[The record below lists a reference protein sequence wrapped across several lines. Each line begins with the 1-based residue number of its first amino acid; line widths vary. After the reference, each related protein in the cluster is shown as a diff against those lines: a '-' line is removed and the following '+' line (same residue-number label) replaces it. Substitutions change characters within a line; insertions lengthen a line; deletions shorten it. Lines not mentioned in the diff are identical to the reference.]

1 MPSKYVADNY
11 PVAKFRFKVMAES
24 TEIFCTEISGVD
36 ASVDTYEYREGSD
49 MPWMRKCAGLKKFGN
64 LTLKN
69 AITNRNAMTLWDW
82 WNIVY
87 AAGEGGAEAKRQDL
101 TITLLDNDNKERA
114 KWEVESAFPSKY
126 TGPDFNSS
134 SSEAATE
141 SLELV
146 HEGIKRVAAS

>member
-11 PVAKFRFKVMAES
+11 PVAKFRFKITAEG
-24 TEIFCTEISGVD
+24 TEIYCTEISGVD

-49 MPWMRKCAGLKKFGN
+49 MPWLRKCAGLKKFGN

-87 AAGEGGAEAKRQDL
+87 AAGQGGA
-101 TITLLDNDNKERA
+101 
-114 KWEVESAFPSKY
+114 
-126 TGPDFNSS
+126 
-134 SSEAATE
+134 
-141 SLELV
+141 
-146 HEGIKRVAAS
+146 

>member
-1 MPSKYVADNY
+1 MPTKYEPLNY
-11 PVAKFRFKVMAES
+11 PVGKFRFKILVEG
-24 TEIFCTEISGVD
+24 TEFYCTEISGVD

-69 AITNRNAMTLWDW
+69 AITGRNAMTLWDW

-87 AAGEGGAEAKRQDL
+87 AGGEGGAEAKRQDL

-114 KWEVESAFPSKY
+114 KWQVVNAFPTKY

-146 HEGIKRVAAS
+146 HEGIKRVAAA

>member
-1 MPSKYVADNY
+1 MASNFESNKY
-11 PVAKFRFKVMAES
+11 PVGKFRFKIEADS
-24 TEIFCTEISGVD
+24 NEIFCTEISGVD

-69 AITNRNAMTLWDW
+69 AITDRNALTLWDW

-87 AAGEGGAEAKRQDL
+87 DAGKGGAEAQRKDM
-101 TITLLDNDNKERA
+101 TITLFDNDNKPRA
-114 KWEVESAFPSKY
+114 KWQVANAFPSKY

-146 HEGIKRVAAS
+146 HEGIRRIAV

>member
-1 MPSKYVADNY
+1 MPSKFVADNY
-11 PVAKFRFKVMAES
+11 PVAKFRFQIKAEEV
-24 TEIFCTEISGVD
+24 EIFCTEISGVD

-69 AITNRNAMTLWDW
+69 AITGRNAMTLWDW

-87 AAGEGGAEAKRQDL
+87 ANGAGGAEAQRKDL
-101 TITLLDNDNKERA
+101 TITLMDNDNKVRA
-114 KWEVESAFPSKY
+114 KWQVESAFPTKY

-146 HEGIKRVAAS
+146 HEGIRRVQA